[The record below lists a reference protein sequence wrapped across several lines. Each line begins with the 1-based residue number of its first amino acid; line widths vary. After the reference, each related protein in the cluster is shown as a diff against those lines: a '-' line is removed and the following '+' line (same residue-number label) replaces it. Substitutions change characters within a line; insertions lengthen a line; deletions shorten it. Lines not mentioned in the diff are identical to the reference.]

1 MKPSELKYI
10 TPEIIEKGGINVTS
24 PEMLDEARRYNMDA
38 VVNGAKRNRVKT
50 TIGIWLIAQYIIL
63 FFNMAG
69 FLTLDTLGAYGD
81 YLTYARLAG
90 YFIGLLAYLIL
101 YTYNIIIKGV
111 REPKY
116 MFLCSAPLLV
126 TTCTGILIV
135 IVNTLLGILH
145 EKTDEKLSQE
155 AGFPAFAR
163 LNITTV
169 ESTAKSIQDLTYD
182 SIKERAK
189 KIRHDEG
196 DFLQ

>member
-63 FFNMAG
+63 FFNMVG

-101 YTYNIIIKGV
+101 YTYHIIIKGV

-116 MFLCSAPLLV
+116 MVLFSAPLLV